1 MLPNWAPKESSMK
14 FSSIPVNRI
23 ISEKHPLVVLGLSA
37 TIAVVLVLRC
47 FNAVFYPILFNE
59 DGTQIFAYFLNNP
72 YPSEIFRFYEGYI
85 SLIPNLIG
93 FITTSLFPMHVVPY
107 LMVSISLGFAVVALS
122 MFSLRR
128 FRFIMPDDKSR
139 ILVCLIVALFPLG
152 NHALV
157 TNVTFSIWN
166 IFTIALLMIL
176 SPLPNS
182 KWARSAQLGFIA
194 LAVFSHPYSVL
205 LIPICIALIFMRPS
219 LPDRMTN
226 AGIIVLAV
234 LYFFLGVNRSVV
246 IPQADV
252 TTILVTFE
260 CIVHRIVF
268 EPVFG
273 NNLRM
278 ILQEAGQPS
287 VIYLLASCIVAALV
301 AVVANNT
308 KTPELKNKLPMFGF
322 LLFVVLSLTYISV
335 FGRLGKYESFLSF
348 AWAQRYFYTQQ
359 LLFVFMI
366 VLYAVG
372 LASWKRWTTIAKI
385 AVATFLVCYVSYLNI
400 HHVPYFKTSREH
412 GIATIRFLRE
422 ADRQLSISRSRGEVP
437 QQMILHRDGKWDIKI
452 IVPGNEE
459 HR

>member
-1 MLPNWAPKESSMK
+1 M
-14 FSSIPVNRI
+14 
-23 ISEKHPLVVLGLSA
+23 
-37 TIAVVLVLRC
+37 
-47 FNAVFYPILFNE
+47 
-59 DGTQIFAYFLNNP
+59 
-72 YPSEIFRFYEGYI
+72 
-85 SLIPNLIG
+85 
-93 FITTSLFPMHVVPY
+93 TSV
-107 LMVSISLGFAVVALS
+107 
-122 MFSLRR
+122 
-128 FRFIMPDDKSR
+128 
-139 ILVCLIVALFPLG
+139 
-152 NHALV
+152 
-157 TNVTFSIWN
+157 
-166 IFTIALLMIL
+166 
-176 SPLPNS
+176 
-182 KWARSAQLGFIA
+182 
-194 LAVFSHPYSVL
+194 
-205 LIPICIALIFMRPS
+205 
-219 LPDRMTN
+219 
-226 AGIIVLAV
+226 GIILLAV

-287 VIYLLASCIVAALV
+287 VIYLFASCLVAALV
-301 AVVANNT
+301 AVGANNT
-308 KTPELKNKLPMFGF
+308 KTKGLNNKLPMFGF
-322 LLFVVLSLTYISV
+322 LLFVILSLTYISV

-359 LLFVFMI
+359 LLFVFII

-372 LASWKRWTTIAKI
+372 LASWKKWTTIAKI
-385 AVATFLVCYVSYLNI
+385 AVLAFLLGYGSYLNI
-400 HHVPYFKTSREH
+400 HHAPYFKTSREH

-422 ADRQLSISRSRGEVP
+422 ADMQLSISRSRGEDP

>member
-1 MLPNWAPKESSMK
+1 
-14 FSSIPVNRI
+14 
-23 ISEKHPLVVLGLSA
+23 
-37 TIAVVLVLRC
+37 
-47 FNAVFYPILFNE
+47 
-59 DGTQIFAYFLNNP
+59 
-72 YPSEIFRFYEGYI
+72 
-85 SLIPNLIG
+85 
-93 FITTSLFPMHVVPY
+93 
-107 LMVSISLGFAVVALS
+107 
-122 MFSLRR
+122 
-128 FRFIMPDDKSR
+128 
-139 ILVCLIVALFPLG
+139 
-152 NHALV
+152 
-157 TNVTFSIWN
+157 VTFSIWN

-176 SPLPNS
+176 SPLPKSN
-182 KWARSAQLGFIA
+182 WARSAQFGFIA

-219 LPDRMTN
+219 LPDRMTSV
-226 AGIIVLAV
+226 GIILLAV

-287 VIYLLASCIVAALV
+287 VIYLFASCIVAALV
-301 AVVANNT
+301 AVGANNT
-308 KTPELKNKLPMFGF
+308 KTKGLNNKLPMFGF
-322 LLFVVLSLTYISV
+322 LLFVILSLTYISV

-348 AWAQRYFYTQQ
+348 AWAQRYFCTQQ
-359 LLFVFMI
+359 LLFVFII

-372 LASWKRWTTIAKI
+372 LASWKKWTTIAKI
-385 AVATFLVCYVSYLNI
+385 AVLAFLLGYGSYLNI
-400 HHVPYFKTSREH
+400 HHAPYFKTSREH

-422 ADRQLSISRSRGEVP
+422 ADKQLSISRSRGEDP